1 MEIKIKNEEKLV
13 EILTY
18 CLYYFEMHDIKND
31 NEEVKEW
38 FKYTW
43 NFNLND
49 IFFESISKNEKYF
62 KELKKY
68 FKSKINKK
76 FVTSKGKNRF
86 KNITKALKNFI
97 ITPAKLSRSCDY
109 ELFNK
114 NSALIKTRSK
124 EKYFDRWL
132 KEFFNIDLDTKSL
145 SNATG
150 EIFYK
155 INEKLDNDKIS
166 STNNLSNFILKG
178 CFLYLLRAVNID
190 NNKIKQNNYI
200 LAPIPEV
207 KQVVETIKRKNLS
220 IDLILDISTILIEI
234 PHKISLNFN
243 KLSNNV
249 KKWDENLKFFDFE
262 NIFDVNLKTK
272 FTKIKSLYEDKTQTL
287 SLNYAISSD
296 NISFDNLNILA
307 LIIFNNS
314 IFIIDKNFV
323 YKIDERIFS
332 IFKNQ
337 FFLKEKAFVK
347 SDDFMICYV
356 REFLGIFK
364 DFIHIAFKNNSK
376 SDNNKII
383 YFLEQNFNYK
393 NSKETNKNDNALN
406 NKNIF
411 DKHKQK
417 VKNAFDKAK
426 NLAKNSVDESR
437 KYLYDEILETIKSLE
452 GLGYDKFKLYRG
464 SYINK
469 DMKNSINF
477 DNLDEFYAYLDY
489 LYKLIIAAIEF
500 VLDMENKK
508 CPKDMF
514 ISSMKK
520 YFSIKDAI

>member
-1 MEIKIKNEEKLV
+1 MALV
-13 EILTY
+13 
-18 CLYYFEMHDIKND
+18 
-31 NEEVKEW
+31 
-38 FKYTW
+38 
-43 NFNLND
+43 
-49 IFFESISKNEKYF
+49 
-62 KELKKY
+62 
-68 FKSKINKK
+68 
-76 FVTSKGKNRF
+76 
-86 KNITKALKNFI
+86 
-97 ITPAKLSRSCDY
+97 
-109 ELFNK
+109 
-114 NSALIKTRSK
+114 
-124 EKYFDRWL
+124 
-132 KEFFNIDLDTKSL
+132 
-145 SNATG
+145 
-150 EIFYK
+150 
-155 INEKLDNDKIS
+155 
-166 STNNLSNFILKG
+166 
-178 CFLYLLRAVNID
+178 
-190 NNKIKQNNYI
+190 
-200 LAPIPEV
+200 
-207 KQVVETIKRKNLS
+207 
-220 IDLILDISTILIEI
+220 
-234 PHKISLNFN
+234 
-243 KLSNNV
+243 
-249 KKWDENLKFFDFE
+249 
-262 NIFDVNLKTK
+262 
-272 FTKIKSLYEDKTQTL
+272 
-287 SLNYAISSD
+287 
-296 NISFDNLNILA
+296 
-307 LIIFNNS
+307 IFNNFV
-314 IFIIDKNFV
+314 FIIDKNFV
-323 YKIDERIFS
+323 YKVDERIFS

-426 NLAKNSVDESR
+426 NLAKNSIDESR

-469 DMKNSINF
+469 DIKNSINF

-489 LYKLIIAAIEF
+489 LYKLIISAIEF